1 MPYATSQL
9 SREEKTGNYCR
20 VSPFSLKDNEEEKQN
35 EKKKVQKI
43 KRSSRHDIFKK
54 QSNCL

>member
-1 MPYATSQL
+1 MPYAPYHL
-9 SREEKTGNYCR
+9 SIEEKTGDYCR
-20 VSPFSLKDNEEEKQN
+20 AAVFSLKDNEEKKQN
-35 EKKKVQKI
+35 GKKKVQKI